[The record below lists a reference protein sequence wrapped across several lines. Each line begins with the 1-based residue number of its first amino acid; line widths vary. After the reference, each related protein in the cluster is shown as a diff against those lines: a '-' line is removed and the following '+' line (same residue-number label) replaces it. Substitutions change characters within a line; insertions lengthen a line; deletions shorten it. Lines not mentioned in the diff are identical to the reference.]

1 MHLMLNQHKMS
12 TKENIIEAIGNGNA
26 TASEI
31 ADYIDKDR
39 AHVARVLKNL
49 NEDGILTRVKKG
61 RTYHYDFLEKNDE
74 DGLRIERGYD
84 WEEWIPT
91 HVPTYVPT
99 NGEYDEI
106 RAEVEYRRKANNPA
120 HIRLT
125 GPTGCGKTHLARA
138 LAQELDMPLFDVSV
152 KWATDTTDLVG
163 RFVILEGETKW
174 INGPLT
180 KAILASKEQPVVLL
194 LDEINRA
201 RPETKSA
208 LYEALDDRAQITI
221 DAVGG
226 ETVEGEAVNLIVVST
241 MNVGKGHHVEELDL
255 AEQRRLGKKWSI
267 DYLGLNYPERETQL
281 LTDRT
286 PINKEFASKIVEVAN
301 DIRELAKDTNEQLS
315 RGVPTGLLIEMAA
328 AAFKY
333 AQAGIENPALRASK
347 AAIVRPY
354 YESGDRDV
362 SGRDTVLSAFRSYF
376 DDMPSEAVLDEEALQ
391 SWVNKKPDNSEQ
403 IEAESDGLG
412 DLFT

>member
-1 MHLMLNQHKMS
+1 MT
-12 TKENIIEAIGNGNA
+12 TKNSIIDAISNGNT

-31 ADYIDKDR
+31 AEYIGKNR
-39 AHVARVLKNL
+39 AHVARVLKNMC
-49 NEDGILTRVKKG
+49 EEGVLTRKKKG
-61 RTYHYDFLEKNDE
+61 RCYHYDFVDTNDS
-74 DGLRIERGYD
+74 DGLTIQKLYD
-84 WEEWIPT
+84 WSKW
-91 HVPTYVPT
+91 VPENVPEYVPT
-99 NGEYDEI
+99 DQEYDEI
-106 RAEVEYRRKANNPA
+106 RAEVEYRRKSNNPA

-138 LAQELDMPLFDVSV
+138 LAQELDMPLFDISV
-152 KWATDTTDLVG
+152 KWATDTTDLIG
-163 RFVILEGETKW
+163 RFVIVDGETKW

-208 LYEALDDRAQITI
+208 LYEALDDRSQITI

-226 ETVEGEAVNLIVVST
+226 ETIEGEAVNLIVVST

-267 DYLGLNYPERETQL
+267 DYLGLNHPKRETQL

-286 PINKEFASKIVEVAN
+286 PINSGFAYKIVEAAN
-301 DIRELAKDTNEQLS
+301 DIRKLAKDTNEQLS
-315 RGVPTGLLIEMAA
+315 RGVPTGLLIEMASS
-328 AAFKY
+328 AFKY

-362 SGRDTVLSAFRSYF
+362 RGRDTVLSTFRSYF
-376 DDMPSEAVLDEEALQ
+376 DNMPSEAVHDGDVLQ
-391 SWVNKKPDNSEQ
+391 SWAEREPDNSEN
-403 IEAESDGLG
+403 GLD
-412 DLFT
+412 DLLTP

>member
-1 MHLMLNQHKMS
+1 M
-12 TKENIIEAIGNGNA
+12 
-26 TASEI
+26 
-31 ADYIDKDR
+31 
-39 AHVARVLKNL
+39 
-49 NEDGILTRVKKG
+49 
-61 RTYHYDFLEKNDE
+61 
-74 DGLRIERGYD
+74 
-84 WEEWIPT
+84 
-91 HVPTYVPT
+91 
-99 NGEYDEI
+99 
-106 RAEVEYRRKANNPA
+106 
-120 HIRLT
+120 
-125 GPTGCGKTHLARA
+125 
-138 LAQELDMPLFDVSV
+138 